1 MLPADMNL
9 NERKTVQ
16 VYDDFMFSV
25 RLLEK
30 VFLGFL
36 GVFLAAS

>member
-1 MLPADMNL
+1 MPADMNL

-25 RLLEK
+25 RLLN
-30 VFLGFL
+30 
-36 GVFLAAS
+36 FLAALFEKY